1 MSVKSDRWIIEM
13 ATRHRMIEPFA
24 AEQVRKGISF
34 GVSSYGYDIS
44 LADEF
49 KIPDFSKIQELDP
62 KNNGAENYIDTK
74 ADSVLIPGNSFLLAR
89 TAEYFRIPREVVT
102 ICTGKSTYARC
113 GVVVNVTPFEPE
125 WEGFATIS
133 LSNTGP
139 KPVRVYAGEGI
150 GQLLFLE
157 GAEICSVS
165 YKDKKGKY
173 QAQKSIT
180 LSKGDQEPNS

>member
-1 MSVKSDRWIIEM
+1 M
-13 ATRHRMIEPFA
+13 ATRHRMIEPFET
-24 AEQVRKGISF
+24 EQVRRGISL
-34 GVSSYGYDIS
+34 GVSAYGYDIS

-49 KIPDFSKIQELDP
+49 KIPDSSRITELDP
-62 KNNGAENYIDTK
+62 KNNGPENFIDCI
-74 ADSVLIPGNSFLLAR
+74 ADSVLIPANSFILAR
-89 TAEYFRIPREVVT
+89 TREYFRIPRDVVT

-139 KPVRVYAGEGI
+139 RPVRVYANEGI
-150 GQLLFLE
+150 AQLLFLE
-157 GAEICSVS
+157 ASEVCQVS

-173 QAQKSIT
+173 QAQKTIT
-180 LSKGDQEPNS
+180 LSREDGDSG